1 MQKENTRHAKNK
13 EKAKDSGQLF
23 LCFIAFCNFN
33 LSQLHSICW
42 GWQKP
47 LLFFFFPK
55 CSRVYKV
62 ILEVAVMFYSFL
74 DTVFHVHL
82 YCQVTTRLPIFQT
95 TAKNWKEIVELFKMK
110 HKRFCMNIRKN
121 LFTVQMTK
129 HQHRLP
135 REALEFSLIEDKY
148 R

>member
-1 MQKENTRHAKNK
+1 MMLMGRTCNKKKEKKSYSFSLKLRTKIFLKFCLFEFPSHSITFLYFTKRGIERQRERKTCKKRTQDMQRTKE

-82 YCQVTTRLPIFQT
+82 YC
-95 TAKNWKEIVELFKMK
+95 
-110 HKRFCMNIRKN
+110 
-121 LFTVQMTK
+121 
-129 HQHRLP
+129 
-135 REALEFSLIEDKY
+135 
-148 R
+148 

>member
-1 MQKENTRHAKNK
+1 MLMGRTCNKKKEKKSYSFSLKLRTKIFLKFCLFEFPSHSITFLYFTKRGIERQRERKTCKKRTQDMQRTKE

-82 YCQVTTRLPIFQT
+82 YC
-95 TAKNWKEIVELFKMK
+95 
-110 HKRFCMNIRKN
+110 
-121 LFTVQMTK
+121 
-129 HQHRLP
+129 
-135 REALEFSLIEDKY
+135 
-148 R
+148 